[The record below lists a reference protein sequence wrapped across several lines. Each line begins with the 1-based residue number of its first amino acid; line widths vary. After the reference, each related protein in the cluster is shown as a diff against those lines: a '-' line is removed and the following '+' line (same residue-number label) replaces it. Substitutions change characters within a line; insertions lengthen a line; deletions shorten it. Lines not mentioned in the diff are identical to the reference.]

1 VGEGSGLVIAPA
13 LYAQVGEAVSFIFER
28 QPSVSGDVEIGGLG
42 EIGSLTVSHLAISF
56 AAVAIGAAIA
66 MPLGL
71 YLGHIG
77 KGEFAAVSVSN
88 VGRAVP
94 VLALLAFFI
103 AYTGIGFQTV
113 IIVLILLAIP
123 PILTNSYVG
132 VRQVEREAVDAARG
146 MGLSEGQIVRQVEFP
161 MALPIIF
168 GALRLSTINV
178 VATATI
184 APLANFKTLGT
195 PIIEPQTYGIPG
207 QIGAAIVI
215 AVIALVLYALLGA
228 LQSALTPKG
237 LKLAAAQAAGGR
249 GLFSFLRRRP
259 QAT

>member
-1 VGEGSGLVIAPA
+1 MTPLVAQLGDA
-13 LYAQVGEAVSFIFER
+13 LRFIVER
-28 QPSVSGDVEIGGLG
+28 QPSVSGDAQIGGLE
-42 EIGSLTVSHLAISF
+42 EISSLTASHLAVSF

-77 KGEFAAVSVSN
+77 KGEFAATSASN

-94 VLALLAFFI
+94 ILALLAFFI
-103 AYTGIGFQTV
+103 GYLGIGVQTV
-113 IIVLILLAIP
+113 IFVLVLLAIP

-132 VRQVEREAVDAARG
+132 VRQVEPDAVDAARG
-146 MGLSEGQIVRQVEFP
+146 MGLSEAQIVRRVELP
-161 MALPIIF
+161 MALPIVF
-168 GALRLSTINV
+168 GGLRLSTINV

-184 APLANFKTLGT
+184 APLANVPTLGT

-215 AVIALVLYALLGA
+215 AVIALALYAALGV
-228 LQSALTPKG
+228 LQTAITPTG
-237 LKLAAAQAAGGR
+237 LKLAAEGR
-249 GLFSFLRRRP
+249 GAARRIPFLRRRA
-259 QAT
+259 QAI

>member
-1 VGEGSGLVIAPA
+1 MGEGQGVVIVPA
-13 LYAQVGEAVSFIFER
+13 LYAQVGEAVSFIFQR
-28 QPSVSGDVEIGGLG
+28 QPSVSGGTEIGGLG
-42 EIGSLTVSHLAISF
+42 EIGSLTANHLAISF

-71 YLGHIG
+71 YLGHVG
-77 KGEFAAVSVSN
+77 KGEFAAVGVSN

-113 IIVLILLAIP
+113 ILVLILLAIP

-132 VRQVEREAVDAARG
+132 VRQVERDAVDAARG
-146 MGLSEGQIVRQVEFP
+146 MGLSEAQIVRQVEFP

-184 APLANFKTLGT
+184 APLANFRTLGT

-207 QIGAAIVI
+207 QVGAAIVI
-215 AVIALVLYALLGA
+215 AVLALALYALLGA
-228 LQSALTPKG
+228 LQTALTPKG
-237 LKLAAAQAAGGR
+237 LKLAAAQAAGAR
-249 GLFSFLRRRP
+249 GLPSFLRRRP

>member
-1 VGEGSGLVIAPA
+1 VGQGQGVVIIPA

-28 QPSVSGDVEIGGLG
+28 QPSVSGDVEIGGLA
-42 EIGSLTVSHLAISF
+42 EIGSLTVSHMAISF

-132 VRQVEREAVDAARG
+132 VRQVERDAVDAARG

-184 APLANFKTLGT
+184 APLANFQTLGT

-207 QIGAAIVI
+207 QLGAAIVI
-215 AVIALVLYALLGA
+215 AVLALVLYALLGA
-228 LQSALTPKG
+228 LQTALTPKG
-237 LKLAAAQAAGGR
+237 LKLAAAQASGAR
-249 GLFSFLRRRP
+249 GLTSFLRRR
-259 QAT
+259 QTA

>member
-1 VGEGSGLVIAPA
+1 MIGLAVF
-13 LYAQVGEAVSFIFER
+13 AQVGEALRFIVQR
-28 QPSVSGDVEIGGLG
+28 QPSVSGDAQIGGLG
-42 EIGSLTVSHLAISF
+42 EIGSLTASHLAISF

-66 MPLGL
+66 MPIGL

-77 KGEFAAVSVSN
+77 RGEFVAVSASN

-103 AYTGIGFQTV
+103 AYLGIGVQTV
-113 IIVLILLAIP
+113 IFVLILLAIP
-123 PILTNSYVG
+123 PILTNTYVG
-132 VRQVEREAVDAARG
+132 VRQVDRDAVDAARG
-146 MGLSEGQIVRQVEFP
+146 MGLSEGQIIRQVELP

-184 APLANFKTLGT
+184 APLANFPTLGT

-207 QIGAAIVI
+207 QIGSAIVI
-215 AVIALVLYALLGA
+215 AGIALVLYALLGA

-237 LKLAAAQAAGGR
+237 LKLAAAEARGGGR
-249 GLFSFLRRRP
+249 GPFSFLKRRLR
-259 QAT
+259 AA